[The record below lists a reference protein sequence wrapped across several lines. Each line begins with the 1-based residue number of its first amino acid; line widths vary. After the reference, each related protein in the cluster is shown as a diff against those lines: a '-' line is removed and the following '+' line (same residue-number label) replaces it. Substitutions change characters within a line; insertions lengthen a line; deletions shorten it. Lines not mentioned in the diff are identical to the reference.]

1 MQDRPLDVAS
11 LMRRVGREF
20 GHKTVVTATAAGEV
34 TASWEQVVDRAG
46 RLAAA
51 LDALRVPAGARV
63 GTFAWNTQRHVEL
76 YLAVPSGGR
85 VLHTLNHRLF
95 ADELVYIVDDAAD
108 DVLFVDRSLLP
119 RVWPLVDRCST
130 VRQVVVMDDG
140 GGEEIPDDPRVVDYE
155 QLLAD
160 ARGAAGA
167 VAVDENDAA
176 SLCYT
181 SGTTGRPKGVLYSHR
196 SIVLHA
202 LLLLGVDNFAISERD
217 VVMPIVPM
225 FHVNAWGLPYA
236 AMLAGST
243 LVLPGPAMS
252 PEALVRQME
261 RHRVT
266 FSGGVATIWRGIAP
280 LLGGADLS
288 SLRMV
293 VSGGGALPPSLS
305 RAWEEGAGIPLTNAW
320 GMTETSPVVTCSRV
334 ATIHDDLDP
343 EAKRGVLGIPGPCLP
358 LTEIRIVGDDGAE
371 APRDGATPGELQAAG
386 PTIAAGYFGA
396 EPGSASFTDD
406 GWLRT
411 GDVGTIDAHG
421 YLRIVDR
428 TKDLVKSGGEWISSV
443 ALENEIMSHP
453 AVYEAAVIA
462 VPDDRWGERPLACV
476 VPAPGQEIDPG
487 GLRSFLSE
495 RVASWWIPDEIVVL
509 EEIPKTSTGKF
520 SKVALRRLVASG
532 QIERSSPAAAA
543 GTSARVPDQPHGGRR
558 R

>member
-1 MQDRPLDVAS
+1 
-11 LMRRVGREF
+11 
-20 GHKTVVTATAAGEV
+20 
-34 TASWEQVVDRAG
+34 
-46 RLAAA
+46 
-51 LDALRVPAGARV
+51 
-63 GTFAWNTQRHVEL
+63 
-76 YLAVPSGGR
+76 
-85 VLHTLNHRLF
+85 
-95 ADELVYIVDDAAD
+95 
-108 DVLFVDRSLLP
+108 
-119 RVWPLVDRCST
+119 
-130 VRQVVVMDDG
+130 
-140 GGEEIPDDPRVVDYE
+140 
-155 QLLAD
+155 
-160 ARGAAGA
+160 
-167 VAVDENDAA
+167 
-176 SLCYT
+176 
-181 SGTTGRPKGVLYSHR
+181 
-196 SIVLHA
+196 
-202 LLLLGVDNFAISERD
+202 
-217 VVMPIVPM
+217 
-225 FHVNAWGLPYA
+225 
-236 AMLAGST
+236 
-243 LVLPGPAMS
+243 
-252 PEALVRQME
+252 ME

-532 QIERSSPAAAA
+532 QIDRSSPAAAA

>member
-11 LMRRVGREF
+11 VMRRAGREF
-20 GHKTVVTATAAGEV
+20 GHKTVVTATASGEV
-34 TASWEQVVDRAG
+34 AASWHQVVDRAG
-46 RLAAA
+46 RLAAV

-76 YLAVPSGGR
+76 YVAVPSGGR

-95 ADELVYIVDDAAD
+95 AEEIAYIVDDADD

-119 RVWPLVDRCST
+119 RVWPVVERCPG
-130 VRQVVVMDDG
+130 VRWIVVMDDG
-140 GGEEIPDDPRVVDYE
+140 GDEEIPGDPRVVDYE
-155 QLLAD
+155 ELLSDVGEPAD
-160 ARGAAGA
+160 P
-167 VAVDENDAA
+167 VSVDENEAA

-236 AMLAGST
+236 AMLAGSG

-252 PEALVRQME
+252 PEALVEQME

-280 LLGGADLS
+280 LLHTADLS

-293 VSGGGALPPSLS
+293 VSGGGALPDALS
-305 RAWEEGAGIPLTNAW
+305 HAWQEAIGIPLTNAW
-320 GMTETSPVVTCSRV
+320 GMTETSPVVTCSRL
-334 ATIHDDLDP
+334 ATVHDELDT
-343 EAKRGVLGIPGPCLP
+343 EAQQRGVLCTPGPCLP
-358 LTEIRIVGDDGAE
+358 LTEIRIVDDDGAE
-371 APRDGATPGELQAAG
+371 VPRDGTTPGELQAAG

-396 EPGSASFTDD
+396 EPGTASFTED

-411 GDVGTIDAHG
+411 GDVGTIDPHG

-443 ALENEIMSHP
+443 VLENEIMSHP

-462 VPDDRWGERPLACV
+462 VPDERWGERPLACV
-476 VPAPGQEIDPG
+476 VPAAGRELDAES
-487 GLRSFLSE
+487 LRSHLAG
-495 RVASWWIPDEIVVL
+495 RVASWWVPEQILVL
-509 EEIPKTSTGKF
+509 DEIPKTSTGKF
-520 SKVALRRLVASG
+520 SKTALRQLVRSG
-532 QIERSSPAAAA
+532 EQR
-543 GTSARVPDQPHGGRR
+543 
-558 R
+558 

>member
-1 MQDRPLDVAS
+1 MRGLMQDRPLDVAA
-11 LMRRVGREF
+11 LIRRAGREF
-20 GHKTVVTATAAGEV
+20 AHKAIVTATAAGEV
-34 TASWEQVVDRAG
+34 TASWDEVVGRAH
-46 RLAAA
+46 RLRAA

-76 YLAVPSGGR
+76 YLAVPSAGR

-95 ADELVYIVDDAAD
+95 ADEIVYIVDDAAD

-119 RVWPLVDRCST
+119 IVWAIAGRCST
-130 VRQVVVMDDG
+130 VRWIVVMDDG
-140 GGEEIPDDPRVVDYE
+140 GDEEIPDDSRIVDYE
-155 QLLAD
+155 ELLS
-160 ARGAAGA
+160 GATGSGGA
-167 VAVDENDAA
+167 VSVDEDEAA

-236 AMLAGST
+236 AALAGST

-252 PEALVRQME
+252 PEALVEQMA

-266 FSGGVATIWRGIAP
+266 FSGGVATIWRGMVP
-280 LLGGADLS
+280 LLGTVDLS

-293 VSGGGALPPSLS
+293 VSGGGALPPALS
-305 RAWEEGAGIPLTNAW
+305 RAWEEGTGIPLTNAW

-334 ATIHDDLDP
+334 ATVHDDLDA
-343 EAKRGVLGIPGPCLP
+343 EGRRGVLGIPGPCLP
-358 LTEIRIVGDDGAE
+358 LTEIRVVGDDGAE
-371 APRDGATPGELQAAG
+371 AARDGTTPGELQAAG

-396 EPGSASFTDD
+396 DPGSASFTDD

-411 GDVGTIDAHG
+411 GDVGTIDRYG

-476 VPAPGQEIDPG
+476 VPAAGQELDAEL
-487 GLRSFLSE
+487 LRAHLAE
-495 RVASWWIPDEIVVL
+495 RVARWWVPEQILILD
-509 EEIPKTSTGKF
+509 EIPKTSTGKF
-520 SKVALRRLVASG
+520 SKSALRRLVRSESG
-532 QIERSSPAAAA
+532 DRPSPTTPT
-543 GTSARVPDQPHGGRR
+543 GPY
-558 R
+558 

>member
-1 MQDRPLDVAS
+1 MQDRPLDVAGV
-11 LMRRVGREF
+11 MRRVGREF
-20 GHKTVVTATAAGEV
+20 GHKPVFTATAGTEL
-34 TASWEQVVDRAG
+34 TATWAEIVERSE
-46 RLAAA
+46 RLIAA
-51 LDALRVPAGARV
+51 LDLLRVPAGGRV

-76 YLAVPSGGR
+76 YLAVPCGGR

-95 ADELVYIVDDAAD
+95 SEELVYIVGDAAD
-108 DVLFVDRSLLP
+108 DVVFVDRSLLP
-119 RVWPLVDRCST
+119 RVWACVETCAS
-130 VRQVVVMDDG
+130 VRWVVVMDDG
-140 GGEEIPDDPRVVDYE
+140 GDEEIPDDPRVLDYE
-155 QLLAD
+155 ELLSD
-160 ARGAAGA
+160 AAPTEP
-167 VAVDENDAA
+167 VPVDENEAA

-236 AMLAGST
+236 AMLAGSS

-252 PEALVRQME
+252 PEALVEQMA

-280 LLGGADLS
+280 LLDTVDLS

-293 VSGGGALPPSLS
+293 VSGGGALPQVLS
-305 RAWEEGAGIPLTNAW
+305 RAWEDATGLPLTNAW
-320 GMTETSPVVTCSRV
+320 GMTETSPVVTCSRL
-334 ATIHDDLDP
+334 ATVHDDLDAD
-343 EAKRGVLGIPGPCLP
+343 ERRGVLGIPGPSIP
-358 LTEIRIVGDDGAE
+358 LTEIRIVDESGAE
-371 APRDGATPGELQAAG
+371 VARDGTTPGELQAAG

-396 EPGSASFTDD
+396 DPGTASFTED

-453 AVYEAAVIA
+453 AVYEAAVIGVA
-462 VPDDRWGERPLACV
+462 DDRWGERPLACV
-476 VPAPGQEIDPG
+476 VPVAGRELDADAV
-487 GLRSFLSE
+487 RSHLSD
-495 RVASWWIPDEIVVL
+495 RVARWWIPEQILFLD
-509 EEIPKTSTGKF
+509 EIPKTSTGKF
-520 SKVALRRLVASG
+520 SKTALRRLVQST
-532 QIERSSPAAAA
+532 AA
-543 GTSARVPDQPHGGRR
+543 REGGSDDR
-558 R
+558 